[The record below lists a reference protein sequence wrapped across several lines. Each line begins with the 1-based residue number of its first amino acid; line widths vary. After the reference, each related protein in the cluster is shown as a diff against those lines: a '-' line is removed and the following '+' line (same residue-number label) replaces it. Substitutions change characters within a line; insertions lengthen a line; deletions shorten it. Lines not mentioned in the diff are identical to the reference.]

1 MENSEESPNIASTD
15 ADISPL
21 SVTAIQVHEI
31 FTELKFSGFSHQDA
45 IQIVGFMLSSG
56 IMFNPNSSFN
66 FNNSIINLLKNKT
79 GRILKI
85 SIKRIYTNL
94 LIISN
99 NKNRNK
105 SHQYF

>member
-1 MENSEESPNIASTD
+1 METPEETPNVSSTD

-56 IMFNPNSSFN
+56 IMFNPNSSFS
-66 FNNSIINLLKNKT
+66 FNNSIIVEETSLDFLDSEDDEDD
-79 GRILKI
+79 GYYEDYGD
-85 SIKRIYTNL
+85 SP
-94 LIISN
+94 SD
-99 NKNRNK
+99 
-105 SHQYF
+105 